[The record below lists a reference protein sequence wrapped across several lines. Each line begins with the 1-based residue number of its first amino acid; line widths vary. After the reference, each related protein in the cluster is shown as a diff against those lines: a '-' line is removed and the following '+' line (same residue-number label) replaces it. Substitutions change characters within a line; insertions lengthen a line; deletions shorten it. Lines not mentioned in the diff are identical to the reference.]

1 MAMSRFRLRGEVG
14 GVSVSFA
21 LGAGDNVVGS
31 RLESQVVLT
40 EHGVSRRHAL
50 LRVQG
55 DRLEV
60 EDLGS
65 KNGTRLNGR
74 AVRSAPVQVGDELR
88 FGSVSLVLEESP
100 PGDGDLAVQI
110 DSPLPKDTWAPS
122 TQSELAKVERACGVW
137 IATIEAVAR
146 TLPRSAVEPGPALRA
161 LVAACGAGG
170 GVVLE
175 WDGVGEPTIHTAC
188 GDPLVLD
195 AVGKTRAVF
204 REVAR
209 TGVPEALAL
218 AGSPGIV
225 AAAAAPGR
233 DRPLGMVIVGG
244 SLPTGG
250 EAALRAVAWM
260 LVGSEGLAAA
270 GAAPHATPGLVFP
283 EGHVPGESPAMAA
296 LYRQLRPLVEGDL
309 PLLVV
314 GETGSGKEHVAR
326 IIHASS
332 RRARGPFVAL
342 NCAAIP
348 AELLEAELFG
358 IERGVATGV
367 AEREGK
373 LVQANGGVLL
383 LDEIGDMAPALQAKL
398 LRVLQE
404 REVVPV
410 GGKRAIAVDVGLIA
424 ATNVEPER
432 LLAEGRFRPDLFYRI
447 AGYVLRVPP
456 LRERREDLPVLV
468 EHFVRRF
475 AGETGKAV
483 RGVTVRTMSAL
494 AGYRWPGNVREL
506 EHELR
511 RLVYLC
517 PHGQAIDSTLV
528 SPRLAET
535 LAGEPDDLC
544 LERRVAVTERAVILQ
559 ALERTGGNQT
569 QAARLLG
576 ISRNGLTLKLERLG
590 IGVGEQPR
598 HEPGP
603 RH

>member
-1 MAMSRFRLRGEVG
+1 MSRYRLRGEVG
-14 GVSVSFA
+14 GVPASFA

-50 LRVQG
+50 LRVRG

-65 KNGTRLNGR
+65 KNGTRLNGQ
-74 AVRSAPVQVGDELR
+74 AVRAAILRVGDELR
-88 FGSVSLVLEESP
+88 FGSVALLVEEAPS
-100 PGDGDLAVQI
+100 GDDDLAVRI
-110 DSPLPKDTWAPS
+110 DAVPPRELAAPS
-122 TQSELAKVERACGVW
+122 TQSELAPPERGGGVW
-137 IATIEAVAR
+137 VSALEKAAQE
-146 TLPRSAVEPGPALRA
+146 LPRSAVEPGPALRA
-161 LVAACGAGG
+161 LIAASGVGG
-170 GVVLE
+170 GAVVE
-175 WDGVGEPTIHTAC
+175 WDGAGEPTLHTAC
-188 GDPLVLD
+188 GDPCVLD
-195 AVGKTRAVF
+195 AVAQARAVF

-209 TGVPEALAL
+209 TGAAEALAL
-218 AGSPGIV
+218 AGSPGVV
-225 AAAAAPGR
+225 AAAVPGR
-233 DRPLGMVIVGG
+233 DRPIGVVVVGTGLPPG
-244 SLPTGG
+244 SEG
-250 EAALRAVAWM
+250 ALRAAAW
-260 LVGSEGLAAA
+260 LLAGSEGLAPAA
-270 GAAPHATPGLVFP
+270 GTPHPAPGLVFP
-283 EGHVPGESPAMAA
+283 EGHVPGESPAMVA
-296 LYRQLRPLVEGDL
+296 LYRQLRPLAEGDL

-314 GETGSGKEHVAR
+314 GETGAGKEHVAR
-326 IIHASS
+326 LIHASS
-332 RRARGPFVAL
+332 RRASGPFVAL

-367 AEREGK
+367 AGREGK
-373 LVQANGGVLL
+373 LVQASGGVLL

-410 GGKRAIAVDVGLIA
+410 GGKRAIPVDVGLIA
-424 ATNVEPER
+424 ATNVDPER
-432 LLAEGRFRPDLFYRI
+432 LMAEGRFRPDLFYRI

-456 LRERREDLPVLV
+456 LRERREDIPRLV
-468 EHFVRRF
+468 EHLVRRF

-483 RGVTVRTMSAL
+483 RGVTVRAMSAL
-494 AGYRWPGNVREL
+494 VGYRWPGNVREL

-528 SPRLAET
+528 PPRLAVAPAE
-535 LAGEPDDLC
+535 EPDDLC
-544 LERRVAVTERAVILQ
+544 LERRVAVTERAVILR

-569 QAARLLG
+569 QAAKLLG

-590 IGVGEQPR
+590 IQVGE
-598 HEPGP
+598 
-603 RH
+603 